1 MYIYIRACTGRHA
14 SSRVE
19 KDIAIPAGTTIY
31 VQILVSICIECV
43 CVYTY
48 VHRFIHINHL
58 VWLLVLAHVYRLRT
72 MLLSQKHTPV
82 STITIGTEPFQAS
95 LQAGASF
102 EDEAEMPAVAAQF
115 NADEMPNSWRMHV

>member
-1 MYIYIRACTGRHA
+1 
-14 SSRVE
+14 
-19 KDIAIPAGTTIY
+19 
-31 VQILVSICIECV
+31 
-43 CVYTY
+43 
-48 VHRFIHINHL
+48 
-58 VWLLVLAHVYRLRT
+58 

-115 NADEMPNSWRMHV
+115 NADEMPNSWRMHVYLYVHIYVYACLCKC